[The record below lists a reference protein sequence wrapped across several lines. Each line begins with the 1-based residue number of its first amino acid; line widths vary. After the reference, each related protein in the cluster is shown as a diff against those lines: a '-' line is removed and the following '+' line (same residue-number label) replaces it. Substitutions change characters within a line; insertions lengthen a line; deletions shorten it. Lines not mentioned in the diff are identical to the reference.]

1 MTISVRAAS
10 PFSDWRSRMSRSSHL
25 IMCIDAKLKAA
36 LRKHARRDGYS
47 LSKHVERELLLLLP
61 PSTKT
66 RKGQA
71 AARQP
76 RGAHLAIRVGRD
88 LKVRMERLAA
98 EEYRT
103 LASFVE
109 IQLHAIVAA
118 YEKNPIRPP
127 RAVERRRHLGPDWQ
141 PRRSRVAT
149 SLSVQLKTQLKKLAD
164 EDYRELGNFIEVELG
179 HLAATHI
186 DHSVEPV
193 MQRRPRSARL
203 VVRVS
208 NQLKARL
215 QSLAD
220 EDNRSLTDFTEIR
233 LRKIV
238 TNRHRRLLTDDECK
252 LQAPN
257 EDFSSSPKRHRQ
269 FIKTAPE
276 LVIPHT
282 WVTQERAF
290 GKVELK
296 KPKKCG
302 KSKGRR

>member
-1 MTISVRAAS
+1 VYS
-10 PFSDWRSRMSRSSHL
+10 SSHL
-25 IMCIDAKLKAA
+25 IMCIDPKLKAQ
-36 LRKHARRDGYS
+36 LREQARRGGCS
-47 LSKHVERELLLLLP
+47 LSQYVERELLRLLP
-61 PSTKT
+61 ASTKT

-88 LKVRMERLAA
+88 LKLRLERLAA

-118 YEKNPIRPP
+118 YRENPIRPP
-127 RAVERRRHLGPDWQ
+127 CAVERRKHLGPDWQ

-149 SLSVQLKTQLKKLAD
+149 SLSAQLKAQLKKLAD

-179 HLAATHI
+179 HLAATHN
-186 DHSVEPV
+186 DHRAEPV
-193 MQRRPRSARL
+193 LQRRPRSARL

-215 QSLAD
+215 QRLAD
-220 EDNRSLTDFTEIR
+220 EDSRSLTDFTEIR

-238 TNRHRRLLTDDECK
+238 TNPHRRLLT
-252 LQAPN
+252 Q
-257 EDFSSSPKRHRQ
+257 
-269 FIKTAPE
+269 
-276 LVIPHT
+276 
-282 WVTQERAF
+282 
-290 GKVELK
+290 
-296 KPKKCG
+296 
-302 KSKGRR
+302 